1 MKKIIIPSLITL
13 GTFFLPL
20 YFATNTLYWV
30 VNPALFVMWLIVIYK
45 DNSHHE
51 AEVQEEVQEHNKVD
65 LAIDGYSNG
74 LRSCT
79 EYEINEFHIELEQVK
94 KMISDAVTT
103 LSESFSGM
111 HQLTVA
117 QSQAMDAL
125 VNNFN
130 ENGDESEN
138 NLNFQKFTEETDNVL
153 DYFISYIL
161 DVSQQ
166 SMAMV
171 SIISDV
177 EEHMFEIG
185 SLLSDVQSIADQTN
199 LLALNAA
206 IEAARAGEAGR
217 GFAVVADE
225 VRNLSKHSDR
235 FSEEI
240 KDVVTKSK
248 SNINKAK
255 KMIEI
260 MASKDMNVAITS
272 KANIDEMMLG
282 IASLNDNVATK
293 LVEVAGYSEQME
305 AVVGGAV
312 RALQFEDMARQQL
325 EFLQLNTQHFQ
336 AISEEVNTGLSI
348 FKLVDENIKSIEL
361 KTGANRFAEMQAEW
375 QEKDK
380 KAVEQ
385 DTIEAG
391 DIDLF

>member
-1 MKKIIIPSLITL
+1 MKKTLFPCLITI

-20 YFATNTLYWV
+20 YFSTDTLYWV
-30 VNPALFVMWLIVIYK
+30 VNPSLFIMWLIVIYR
-45 DNSHHE
+45 DNSHHAAE
-51 AEVQEEVQEHNKVD
+51 EQDEVQDHNKVD
-65 LAIDGYSNG
+65 LAIDGYSNS

-79 EYEINEFHIELEQVK
+79 QYEINEFHIELEQVK

-103 LSESFSGM
+103 LSESFNGM

-130 ENGDESEN
+130 ENTEESDSN
-138 NLNFQKFTEETDNVL
+138 INFQKFTEETDNVL
-153 DYFISYIL
+153 DYFINYIL

-166 SMAMV
+166 SMSMV
-171 SIISDV
+171 GIINDV
-177 EEHMFEIG
+177 EVHMHEIG
-185 SLLSDVQSIADQTN
+185 SLLTDVQSIADQTN

-240 KDVVTKSK
+240 KGVVIKSK
-248 SNINKAK
+248 SNINQAK

-272 KANIDEMMLG
+272 KANIDEMMSG
-282 IASLNDNVATK
+282 IAKLNDNVATK

-305 AVVGGAV
+305 TVVGGAI
-312 RALQFEDMARQQL
+312 RALQFEDMARQQI

>member
-1 MKKIIIPSLITL
+1 MKKTLFPCLITI

-20 YFATNTLYWV
+20 YFSTDTLYWV
-30 VNPALFVMWLIVIYK
+30 VNPSLFIMWLIVIYR
-45 DNSHHE
+45 DNSHHAAE
-51 AEVQEEVQEHNKVD
+51 EQDEVQDHNKVD
-65 LAIDGYSNG
+65 LAIDGYSNS

-79 EYEINEFHIELEQVK
+79 QYEINEFHIELEQVK

-130 ENGDESEN
+130 ENTEESDSN
-138 NLNFQKFTEETDNVL
+138 INFQKFTEETDNVL
-153 DYFISYIL
+153 DYFINYIL

-166 SMAMV
+166 SMSMV
-171 SIISDV
+171 GIINDV
-177 EEHMFEIG
+177 EVHMHEIG
-185 SLLSDVQSIADQTN
+185 SLLTDVQSIADQTN

-240 KDVVTKSK
+240 KGVVIKSK
-248 SNINKAK
+248 SNINQAK

-272 KANIDEMMLG
+272 KANIDEMMSG
-282 IASLNDNVATK
+282 IAKLNDNVATK

-305 AVVGGAV
+305 TVVGGAI
-312 RALQFEDMARQQL
+312 RALQFEDMARQQI

-361 KTGANRFAEMQAEW
+361 KAGANRFAEMQAEW

>member
-1 MKKIIIPSLITL
+1 MKKILVPSLITI

-20 YFATNTLYWV
+20 YFATNTLYWI
-30 VNPALFVMWLIVIYK
+30 VNPALFVMWLLVIYL
-45 DNSHHE
+45 DNNNQAIDLE
-51 AEVQEEVQEHNKVD
+51 DVGQESNKVD
-65 LAIDGYSNG
+65 PVIDDYSNG
-74 LRSCT
+74 LKRCT
-79 EYEINEFHIELEQVK
+79 AYEINEFHIELEQVK
-94 KMISDAVTT
+94 KMISDAATT

-111 HQLTVA
+111 HELTVA
-117 QSQAMDAL
+117 QSEAMNSI
-125 VNNFN
+125 VNNID
-130 ENGDESEN
+130 ENSGDSEN
-138 NLNFQKFTEETDNVL
+138 NINFQKFTEETDDIL
-153 DYFISYIL
+153 DYFIKYIL

-166 SMAMV
+166 SMSMV
-171 SIISDV
+171 GIIGDV

-185 SLLSDVQSIADQTN
+185 SLLTDVQSIADQTN

-240 KDVVTKSK
+240 KGVVTKSK
-248 SNINKAK
+248 SNITKAK

-260 MASKDMNVAITS
+260 MASKDMNVAIQS
-272 KANIDEMMLG
+272 KSNIDEMMEG
-282 IASLNDNVATK
+282 IAKLNDNVATK
-293 LVEVAGYSEQME
+293 LVEVAGYSQQME
-305 AVVGGAV
+305 SVVGGAV
-312 RALQFEDMARQQL
+312 RALQFEDMARQQI

-336 AISEEVNTGLSI
+336 EITDEVNSGLSA
-348 FKLVDENIKSIEL
+348 FKLADDNIRSIEL

-385 DTIEAG
+385 DTLEEG

>member
-1 MKKIIIPSLITL
+1 MKKILVPSLITI

-20 YFATNTLYWV
+20 YFATDTLYWI
-30 VNPALFVMWLIVIYK
+30 VNPAIFVMWLLVIYL
-45 DNSHHE
+45 DNNNQVIDLE
-51 AEVQEEVQEHNKVD
+51 DEGQDLNMVD
-65 LAIDGYSNG
+65 MAIDGYSNG
-74 LRSCT
+74 LQRCT
-79 EYEINEFHIELEQVK
+79 AYEINEFHVELEQVK
-94 KMISDAVTT
+94 KMISDAATT

-111 HQLTVA
+111 HELTVA
-117 QSQAMDAL
+117 QSEAMNSI
-125 VNNFN
+125 VNNMD
-130 ENGDESEN
+130 ENSDGSEN
-138 NLNFQKFTEETDNVL
+138 NINFQKFTEETDDIL
-153 DYFISYIL
+153 DYFIKYIL

-166 SMAMV
+166 SMSMV
-171 SIISDV
+171 AIIGDV
-177 EEHMFEIG
+177 EDHMFEIG
-185 SLLSDVQSIADQTN
+185 SLLTDVQSIADQTN

-240 KDVVTKSK
+240 KGVVTKSK
-248 SNINKAK
+248 SNITKAK

-260 MASKDMNVAITS
+260 MASKDMNVAIQS
-272 KANIDEMMLG
+272 KSNIDEMMVG
-282 IASLNDNVATK
+282 IAKLNENVATK
-293 LVEVAGYSEQME
+293 LVEVSGYSQQME
-305 AVVGGAV
+305 SVVGGAV

-336 AISEEVNTGLSI
+336 EITDEVNSGLSA
-348 FKLVDENIKSIEL
+348 FKLADDNIRSIEL

-385 DTIEAG
+385 DTLEEG